1 MGMISCNN
9 RSYDDWTVYGGS
21 AEAIKYS
28 SLVQI
33 DSTNV
38 TDLKIA
44 WEYHTGDAD
53 TAKFSQI
60 QCNPIIVHG
69 TLYATTPKL
78 QLIALDAKTGKLK
91 WSFNPDSANRN
102 KEFYHFILNNNRGVT
117 YWEDKDDTRILY
129 TAGSSLYAVH
139 AQTGKLIESFGNQG
153 SVDLHEGLG
162 RDVKDLYVAATSP

>member
-1 MGMISCNN
+1 MRSILCKILVVMGMISCNN

-117 YWEDKDDTRILY
+117 YSDIVYRRFFFICCTCTNREAD
-129 TAGSSLYAVH
+129 
-139 AQTGKLIESFGNQG
+139 
-153 SVDLHEGLG
+153 
-162 RDVKDLYVAATSP
+162 